1 MNAEPNGFHADS
13 IRIHQRAGE
22 LSTKY
27 PWLSANEIYFMLREA
42 MDEDEA
48 EERLNRAEQCRI
60 AA

>member
-1 MNAEPNGFHADS
+1 MTIPHSGFHADS
-13 IRIHQRAGE
+13 VLIHQRAGE

-42 MDEDEA
+42 MDEEEA
-48 EERLNRAEQCRI
+48 EERLELAEQCRV